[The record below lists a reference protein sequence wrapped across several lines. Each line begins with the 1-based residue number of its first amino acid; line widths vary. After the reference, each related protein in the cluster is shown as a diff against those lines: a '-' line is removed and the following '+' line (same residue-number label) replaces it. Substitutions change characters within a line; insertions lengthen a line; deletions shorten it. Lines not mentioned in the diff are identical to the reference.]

1 MIFTEA
7 KQKCNCDKFFTVQD
21 KLTLRCAPDFKEVPP
36 FFASLAKSIL
46 SLAVVTEADDAQLRV
61 ELADL
66 APEEYRLTVDD
77 NGILIQAAD
86 KRGAIYGL
94 STLLSLAKHGSEGA
108 LLFPHA
114 SLSDKPYASIRG
126 AHFYMPARDKIDE
139 FKKIIDCMAFMKM
152 NTVILEVG
160 GGMEYKRHPE
170 INEGW
175 EHFCKTIDS
184 MPGIDGSRSF
194 QGADAYWKD
203 SLHTELCNGSYLTQ
217 AEVRDIVEYAWARG
231 MDVIPEVQALSHAYY
246 LTTSHP
252 EIAEMEDDLFPDTYC
267 PNNEKSYELYFELA
281 EEVLEVF
288 EPKTVSIGHDEI
300 RVIGWCEKC
309 RDMSAHEIVGKDV
322 CRLHDFY
329 KSKGVRIAMWAESA
343 QTFVNYKGARVGA
356 NDYKRIDGFG
366 RFYKLPA
373 TYKSIEWLPN
383 DILMLDWYHSQGYQ
397 TEACFEERGFEVIY
411 GNFHG
416 SQFGE
421 FDKRSKRACI
431 RGAEVSTWC
440 PPTEEILASDGILF
454 QFMFSSQILWD
465 TGYCNDKYMEVVNS
479 CRALAP
485 YLRAINRGESSRIAK
500 ASSLKA
506 VYLGGGEKPC
516 GSIDLAST
524 NIPDEKLG
532 KLLSPFGT
540 LEGTSVDH
548 GILVIKEAFYAD
560 SLLFLHNCKK
570 EVPFTPS
577 YYYRDPKQERGLAS
591 YAVLYEDGVVECVN
605 LYYGTEVGANTVDY
619 SRKRSGEEKGL
630 EIDMEIKEGANP
642 TLPCYFSMNHPW
654 IESLTYNTT
663 PIINDGT
670 AVFAY
675 EWKNPRPDKKIIKI
689 RPYTFRKD
697 YTVLSS
703 SADRSQAVVLFGI
716 FIPD

>member
-1 MIFTEA
+1 MIFSELKQQGSFSEVFSVCGELTVNTKSEHLSDAEA
-7 KQKCNCDKFFTVQD
+7 FLCT
-21 KLTLRCAPDFKEVPP
+21 A
-36 FFASLAKSIL
+36 AKSIL
-46 SLAVVTEADDAQLRV
+46 DLNVVGSTEDADLTIEAST
-61 ELADL
+61 L
-66 APEEYRLTVDD
+66 APEEYALEITAA
-77 NGILIQAAD
+77 GIKIKASD
-86 KRGAIYGL
+86 KRGAIYAI
-94 STLLSLAKHGSEGA
+94 SSLLSLAVREGDTVK
-108 LLFPHA
+108 FP
-114 SLSDKPYASIRG
+114 STKLSDSPYASIRG

-175 EHFCKTIDS
+175 EHFCKTIGS

-203 SLHTELCNGSYLTQ
+203 SLHTELCAGSYLTQ

-267 PNNEKSYELYFELA
+267 PNNEKSYELYFDLA
-281 EEVLEVF
+281 EEVLAVF

-309 RDMSAHEIVGKDV
+309 RDMSAHEIVGRDI

-343 QTFVNYKGARVGA
+343 QTFVSYKGSRVGA
-356 NDYKRIDGFG
+356 DDYKRIDAFG

-373 TYKSIEWLPN
+373 TYKSIDMLPN

-397 TEACFEERGFEVIY
+397 SEACFAERGFEVIY

-416 SQFGE
+416 SLFGE
-421 FDKRSKRACI
+421 FDKRSRRACI

-465 TGYCNDKYMEVVNS
+465 ADYNNDKYMDVVNS
-479 CRALAP
+479 SRALAP

-506 VYLGGGEKPC
+506 IYLGGGEKPC
-516 GSIDLAST
+516 GSIDLASA

-570 EVPFTPS
+570 EVPFIPS
-577 YYYRDPKQERGLAS
+577 YYFRSPKDRGLAS

-605 LYYGTEVGANTVDY
+605 LYYGTEVGANTVDF
-619 SRKRSGEEKGL
+619 SRSRSGEEKGL

-716 FIPD
+716 FVSD